1 MEIFQKNLD
10 FLINKPQISKLSI
23 RNSGLFALLFFL
35 FEAYVIDA
43 EHVSE
48 VYHGKHGQRR
58 QKIDEPYRIEL
69 NTVYGKREDPHVHS
83 VKEESRRIGNA
94 ADILHKRAIGEKTCY
109 SDKYG
114 KKIQYR
120 V

>member
-10 FLINKPQISKLSI
+10 FLINKSRISESYI
-23 RNSGLFALLFFL
+23 RNSGLDLLLFFL
-35 FEAYVIDA
+35 KAYVIDA